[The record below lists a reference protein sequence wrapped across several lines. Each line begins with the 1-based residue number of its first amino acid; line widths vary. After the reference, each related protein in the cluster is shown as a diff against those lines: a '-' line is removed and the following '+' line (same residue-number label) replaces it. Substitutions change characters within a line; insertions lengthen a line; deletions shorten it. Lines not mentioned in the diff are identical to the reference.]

1 MKNSLLIHPELLL
14 YYHGIGDAL
23 LFNAVLHDLGK
34 QNSMR
39 YLVGSPH
46 AEIYRGNPYVIHL
59 PFSQAINYKIA
70 RVLKLLGM
78 GGLVTHVN
86 YYHESK
92 IPKKHILQLLSER
105 FGLRKI
111 PAGPLLILSDEEK
124 ATRLLPTSEK
134 PWVAIQSMGMKKWTD
149 NKNWGVSNFQ
159 EVVRLLSY
167 KYSFVQLGPKGDLL
181 LEGATDL
188 TGKLSLRQ
196 VVSVMRECKSFI
208 GQEGFLMHAAA
219 SQHVPS
225 VIVYGGFLA
234 PWQSGFT
241 WNVNLFTPL
250 ECSPCWLEGTCPWEK
265 KCMTMISPGQVVREH
280 ERMIENPS
288 VETLGIVLRNEDY
301 QSGSKAVA

>member
-1 MKNSLLIHPELLL
+1 MKSFLDIYPELFL

-23 LFNAVLHDLGK
+23 LLNAVLHDLGK
-34 QNSMR
+34 QNSRR

-70 RVLKLLGM
+70 LILKCLGM
-78 GGLVTHVN
+78 GARVTHVN

-105 FGLRKI
+105 FGLTKI
-111 PAGPLLILSDEEK
+111 PTRPLLILSDQEM
-124 ATRLLPTSEK
+124 ATRLLPNSEK

-159 EVVRLLSY
+159 EVVRQLSH
-167 KYSFVQLGPKGDLL
+167 KYSFVQLGPKGDPL
-181 LEGATDL
+181 LEGVTDL

-196 VVSVMRECKSFI
+196 VVSVMRECLSFI

-241 WNVNLFTPL
+241 RNINLFTL
-250 ECSPCWLEGTCPWEK
+250 LDCAPCWLEGTCPWNK
-265 KCMTMISPGQVVREH
+265 KCMMIISPEHVVREH
-280 ERMIENPS
+280 ERMLENPS
-288 VETLGIVLRNEDY
+288 AVTPGIVLRNRDY
-301 QSGSKAVA
+301 KNEPKVTL